1 MIKVEDKNKT
11 LAFIKRHPILFN
23 LMLMFLVGCGVV
35 WMTLIGLDVWTEHGK
50 FEIVPNMRGLS
61 YSQAAS
67 ALTAA
72 GLQPELSDSIYDD
85 TTAPGTVLEQSP
97 RANTK
102 VKPNRV
108 VYLTINAFSP
118 KMVSVPSLADMSL
131 RQARSTLEGIGI
143 KKIKEHYVPSEYR
156 DLVIGAKF
164 NGITLKP
171 GARIPTSAT
180 VTIEVGGG
188 LPDEEDSVAVAE
200 AVSTGLESAELNID

>member
-1 MIKVEDKNKT
+1 
-11 LAFIKRHPILFN
+11 
-23 LMLMFLVGCGVV
+23 MLMFLVGCGVV